1 MPVARY
7 TRYKPLVRKRQL
19 PEGTFSYIMFG
30 IGLPELILIM
40 AVALIVVGPEKLP
53 GLARSLAKGIAELK
67 KATNTLK
74 ESLQDDDDS
83 PWQDITPTDDAGDVP
98 EQPPLLPFDAESSTA
113 PPSVRAETEETAES
127 APAEEDDGSGDS
139 EEEGRTP

>member
-1 MPVARY
+1 
-7 TRYKPLVRKRQL
+7 
-19 PEGTFSYIMFG
+19 MFG

-74 ESLQDDDDS
+74 ESLQEDDDS
-83 PWQDITPTDDAGDVP
+83 PWQKDHPGDTAAGGPVQP
-98 EQPPLLPFDAESSTA
+98 VHPPLLPTDAQNSPE
-113 PPSVRAETEETAES
+113 PPSDQDNAEETAEVIPPPKDND
-127 APAEEDDGSGDS
+127 PADPDA
-139 EEEGRTP
+139 EGRTP